1 MRITNVRIHP
11 VSNSPRLKGYATIV
25 FDRAIA
31 INDVRIVQA
40 DRGLCV
46 EFPKDRFSKAMDSE
60 SIVPLNRQ
68 ARDYI
73 ESKVLKAYS
82 ITSKSEQKEA

>member
-11 VSNSPRLKGYATIV
+11 VTDSPRLKAYATVV
-25 FDRAIA
+25 FDRALA
-31 INDVRIVQA
+31 INEIRIIQA
-40 DRGLCV
+40 HRGLCL
-46 EFPKDRFSKAMDSE
+46 EFPKDYLSKRQESE
-60 SIVPLNRQ
+60 TIVPLNRQ

-82 ITSKSEQKEA
+82 ITSKSEKEEA